1 MPRAAQVEGVEQL
14 GRVDAADGVACGEMN
29 GQWLGSCGEANG
41 EMNGQWIGS
50 CGEANGEMNGQCLH
64 R

>member
-29 GQWLGSCGEANG
+29 GQWIESCGEANG
-41 EMNGQWIGS
+41 EMNGQWKV
-50 CGEANGEMNGQCLH
+50 AVVRPMV

>member
-29 GQWLGSCGEANG
+29 GQWIESCVVRPP
-41 EMNGQWIGS
+41 QIKS
-50 CGEANGEMNGQCLH
+50 CPLSVKALATEL
-64 R
+64 